1 MVGWHLLAL
10 LGVEVL
16 LYGGIACYAHRAWE
30 WSAASAL
37 ALAVAIYLCVRI
49 VLVAAEFILAR
60 WQGEPIPEAMAKPP
74 WALAWMYVREL
85 AGWIVVFSIVLPF
98 VPARRSV
105 IDSTPLPARAPG
117 MLPIVLVHGL
127 ACNRGNWFWFR
138 HQLAR
143 RGFVSYAL
151 DYTPWFASI
160 DTYVPQL
167 GAAIEEVC
175 SATGAQRV
183 IVVAHSM
190 GGLVTRDY
198 LERFGHDRVA
208 HVITLGTPHQG
219 TWMTRFGFTP
229 NVRNMATD
237 SAWLAALRD
246 REGRRSHDPYRA
258 FTCLFTYHDNLVTP
272 QHNAVLPGARQ
283 IALSGIGHL
292 SLALSPRVLGH
303 VVAEIARV
311 SNAVRAVAG
320 AGDSSSGA

>member
-10 LGVEVL
+10 LGVEIVA
-16 LYGGIACYAHRAWE
+16 YGAVGYYAHLAWGY
-30 WSAASAL
+30 SPKGAVAL
-37 ALAVAIYLCVRI
+37 ALAIYLCIRV

-60 WQGEPIPEAMAKPP
+60 WQGEPIPDSMEKPA
-74 WALAWMYVREL
+74 WALAGMYLREL
-85 AGWIVVFSIVLPF
+85 AGWILMFSIVLPF
-98 VPARRSV
+98 VPARRSIV
-105 IDSTPLPARAPG
+105 GSKAIVRATTDAPR

-143 RGFVSYAL
+143 HGHAAFAL

-160 DTYVPQL
+160 DDYVPQL
-167 GAAIEEVC
+167 SAAIDEVC
-175 SATGAQRV
+175 SATGADKA

-190 GGLVTRDY
+190 GGLVTRAY
-198 LERFGHDRVA
+198 LDRFGHDRVA

-237 SAWLAALRD
+237 SEWLARLRD
-246 REGRRSHDPYRA
+246 REGRRSSDPYRA
-258 FTCLFTYHDNLVTP
+258 FTCVFTYHDNLVTP

-283 IALSGIGHL
+283 IPLSGIGHL
-292 SLALSPRVLGH
+292 SLALSPRVLDR
-303 VVAEIARV
+303 VLEEIARV
-311 SNAVRAVAG
+311 ADAASDTPRAVA
-320 AGDSSSGA
+320 